1 MLLLVD
7 VGNTQ
12 TVIGVFDGLG
22 GLRFSRKDGAG
33 PDASNGASDAPGD
46 GEKGAGAAGEY
57 RAMWRISTD
66 KSDTADDL
74 RSRLAPLFEMS
85 GIGIDEVRR
94 ACVASVVPS
103 LSVSWEHAVKK
114 VWGVEAVM
122 CTAPLAHEAGL
133 FDADYPRPAEIG
145 ADRVADAI
153 AANALYGAPVVVVDF
168 GTATNIEVI
177 GEDGHFMGGV
187 IAPGV
192 TTGASALFSHATQI
206 AATGMFVPENV
217 IGKSTTEAV
226 QSGVI
231 YGEVGRVD
239 GLLERIFDE
248 LGRRC
253 RVVATGGLVHTISN
267 LSRNITDV
275 CPELTLD
282 GLRMLAEAIEE
293 QQEF

>member
-12 TVIGVFDGLG
+12 TVIGIFD
-22 GLRFSRKDGAG
+22 D
-33 PDASNGASDAPGD
+33 D
-46 GEKGAGAAGEY
+46 AGEY

-74 RSRLAPLFEMS
+74 RSRLCPLFEMS
-85 GIGIDEVRR
+85 KLGFDEITH

-103 LSVSWEHAVKK
+103 LSVSWDHAVLK
-114 VWGVEAVM
+114 VWGFEAIR
-122 CTAPLAHEAGL
+122 CTAPLAHEVGV
-133 FDADYPRPAEIG
+133 FDADYPRPEEIG

-153 AANALYGAPVVVVDF
+153 AATALYGAPVVVVDF
-168 GTATNIEVI
+168 GTATNIEVVD
-177 GEDGHFMGGV
+177 ERGHFKGGV
-187 IAPGV
+187 IAPGI
-192 TTGASALFSHATQI
+192 TTGATALFAHATQI
-206 AATGMFVPENV
+206 AVTGMSVPDTV
-217 IGKSTTEAV
+217 VGTSTTEAV
-226 QSGVI
+226 RSGII

-248 LGRRC
+248 LGQRC

-282 GLRMLAEAIEE
+282 GLRLLTRAVENASKN
-293 QQEF
+293 